1 MQEFFFDMVFN
12 ACYLIFF
19 FFFNV
24 AMADLGHQG
33 HLESDKHEETFK
45 EIYDGFSFSVVCLST
60 FSPTHLGWL
69 GSDRG
74 VLTMC
79 FYRCEFMFASMSK
92 KKKKNTPLLKTDM
105 TEQWL
110 DP

>member
-1 MQEFFFDMVFN
+1 
-12 ACYLIFF
+12 
-19 FFFNV
+19 
-24 AMADLGHQG
+24 MADLGHQG

-79 FYRCEFMFASMSK
+79 FYRCEFMLASMS
-92 KKKKNTPLLKTDM
+92 KKKNTPLLKTDM
-105 TEQWL
+105 TLNSGLIPDYGLSQPSHLISGWSN
-110 DP
+110 

>member
-1 MQEFFFDMVFN
+1 MLSD
-12 ACYLIFF
+12 FF

-79 FYRCEFMFASMSK
+79 FYRCEFILASMSK
-92 KKKKNTPLLKTDM
+92 KKKKLI
-105 TEQWL
+105 
-110 DP
+110 